1 MNTRQEQIVREL
13 EDQFNQ
19 LNPIATGRSGL
30 INVASI
36 MSVVDASVNL
46 KTEIELA
53 NKALI
58 AGLQEQIEDDY
69 ERIKDDL
76 DALGVAHALNKREHV
91 GELNQIRIGSRYNQ
105 YGAGDLRVNNASITI
120 EYDVLSVNETIPS
133 GHTVQRKSY
142 NGLSL
147 SGNLSFGFS
156 KDKNFDDVVKSKT
169 FIEQLIKTATT
180 VKNK

>member
-13 EDQFNQ
+13 ENQFNQ
-19 LNPIATGRSGL
+19 LNPIATGSSGL

-58 AGLQEQIEDDY
+58 AGLQEQINADY

-76 DALGVAHALNKREHV
+76 DALGVAHALHKRGHV
-91 GELNQIRIGSRYNQ
+91 GELNQIRIGSRYDK

-120 EYDVLSVNETIPS
+120 EYTVVSVNEKIPS

>member
-13 EDQFNQ
+13 ENQFNQ
-19 LNPIATGRSGL
+19 LNPIATGSSGL

-58 AGLQEQIEDDY
+58 AGLQEQINADY

-76 DALGVAHALNKREHV
+76 DALGVAHALHKRGHV
-91 GELNQIRIGSRYNQ
+91 GELDQIRIGSKIGYLSGPYIN
-105 YGAGDLRVNNASITI
+105 DPSITI

>member
-1 MNTRQEQIVREL
+1 MNTRQEQILREL
-13 EDQFNQ
+13 EDQLNK

-58 AGLQEQIEDDY
+58 AGLQEQINADY

-76 DALGVAHALNKREHV
+76 DALGVAHALQKRGHV
-91 GELNQIRIGSRYNQ
+91 KELNQIRIGSRYDN
-105 YGAGDLRVNNASITI
+105 YGAGNLCVNNPSITI
-120 EYDVLSVNETIPS
+120 EYTVVSVNETIPS
-133 GHTVQRKSY
+133 GHTVQREMY
-142 NGLSL
+142 NGMSL
-147 SGNLSFGFS
+147 SGNVSLGFS
-156 KDKNFDDVVKSKT
+156 KDKTFDDVIKSQT
-169 FIEQLIKTATT
+169 FIEQLTKTATT

>member
-13 EDQFNQ
+13 ENQFNQ
-19 LNPIATGRSGL
+19 LNPIATGSSGL

-58 AGLQEQIEDDY
+58 EGLQEQIEDDY

-76 DALGVAHALNKREHV
+76 DALGVAHALHKRGHV
-91 GELNQIRIGSRYNQ
+91 GELNQIRIGSKIGYLENP
-105 YGAGDLRVNNASITI
+105 SITI
-120 EYDVLSVNETIPS
+120 EYTVASVSEKIPS
-133 GHTVQRKSY
+133 GHTVWRKSY
-142 NGLSL
+142 NGLL
-147 SGNLSFGFS
+147 GFS
-156 KDKNFDDVVKSKT
+156 KYKTFDDVVKSKT

>member
-1 MNTRQEQIVREL
+1 MNTRQEQIVRDL

-58 AGLQEQIEDDY
+58 AGLQEQINADY

-76 DALGVAHALNKREHV
+76 DALGVAHALHKRGHV
-91 GELNQIRIGSRYNQ
+91 GGLNQIRIGSRYDK
-105 YGAGDLRVNNASITI
+105 YGDGDLRVNNASITI
-120 EYDVLSVNETIPS
+120 EYEVLSVNEKIPS

>member
-19 LNPIATGRSGL
+19 LNPIATGRSGI

-58 AGLQEQIEDDY
+58 AGLQEQIKTDY
-69 ERIKDDL
+69 ESIKDDL

-91 GELNQIRIGSRYNQ
+91 NELNQIRIGSRYDQ
-105 YGAGDLRVNNASITI
+105 YGAGDLRVNNASIII
-120 EYDVLSVNETIPS
+120 EYEVLSVNEKIPS

-142 NGLSL
+142 NGLW
-147 SGNLSFGFS
+147 GFS
-156 KDKNFDDVVKSKT
+156 KDKTFDDVVKSKT

>member
-1 MNTRQEQIVREL
+1 MNTRQEQIVRDL
-13 EDQFNQ
+13 ENQFNQ
-19 LNPIATGRSGL
+19 LNPIATGSSGL

-58 AGLQEQIEDDY
+58 EGLQEQINADY

-76 DALGVAHALNKREHV
+76 DALGVAHALHKRGHV
-91 GELNQIRIGSRYNQ
+91 GELNQIRIGSKIGYLSGP
-105 YGAGDLRVNNASITI
+105 YVYDPSITI
-120 EYDVLSVNETIPS
+120 EYTVVSVNEKIPS

-147 SGNLSFGFS
+147 SGNVLTMVGFS

>member
-1 MNTRQEQIVREL
+1 MNTRQEQIVRDL
-13 EDQFNQ
+13 ENQFNQ
-19 LNPIATGRSGL
+19 LNPIATGSSGL

-58 AGLQEQIEDDY
+58 AGLQEQINADY

-91 GELNQIRIGSRYNQ
+91 NGLNQIRIGSRYDQ
-105 YGAGDLRVNNASITI
+105 YGAGDLRVNNPSITI
-120 EYDVLSVNETIPS
+120 EYDVLSVNEKIPS
-133 GHTVQRKSY
+133 GHTVWRKSY
-142 NGLSL
+142 DGLSL
-147 SGNLSFGFS
+147 SGNVSLGFS
-156 KDKNFDDVVKSKT
+156 KDKNFDDVVKSNT
-169 FIEQLIKTATT
+169 FIEQLTKTATT